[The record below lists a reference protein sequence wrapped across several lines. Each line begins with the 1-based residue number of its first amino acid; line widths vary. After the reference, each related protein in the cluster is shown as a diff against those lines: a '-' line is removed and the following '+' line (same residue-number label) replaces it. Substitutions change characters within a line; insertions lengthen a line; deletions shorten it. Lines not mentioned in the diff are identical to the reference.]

1 VGIAR
6 ELTKAHEELVVSP
19 ISGMLQRLKEVRG
32 EFTVMVFPRL
42 TVADALRS
50 PPDVDRIRVELGQM
64 IESGQSSKRQAVK
77 ALAERYGIG
86 ANELYRML
94 EGSPSMVIR
103 PK

>member
-19 ISGMLQRLKEVRG
+19 ISEMSQRLKEARG
-32 EFTVMVFPRL
+32 EFTVLVLPRL
-42 TVADALRS
+42 HDPDALRS
-50 PPDVDRIRVELGQM
+50 PPDIDRVRLEIGQM

-77 ALAERYGIG
+77 VLAERYGIG

-94 EGSPSMVIR
+94 EGSHIQGH
-103 PK
+103 KT